1 MQELRIVLIVVGVL
15 AIAGLL
21 IHGLW
26 TNRREQSGKFSDKPL
41 GKLETESTDSAPAEE
56 TVAKQEIAD
65 DDFEVVK
72 KVSKSSKQE
81 PSFGAMD
88 NDYSDPLLDSE
99 PETITDSDQEE
110 PIKPKHMKADDLPT
124 ITISSDA
131 YSKHMDDDLPSVS
144 ATDDFDIEPE
154 IEVEPEPVVAAAPVE
169 EEPEEE
175 QLEVLVLHVK
185 ANHNQQFVG
194 TQLFDS
200 MEQNGLHF
208 GAMSIYHRHADLTGN
223 DKVLFSV
230 ANMMK
235 PGSLAHDDPETF
247 ITDGIS
253 FFMTLPCYGDAEQNF
268 KIMLHTAQMI
278 ADDLGGNV
286 LDDKYALMT
295 RDRIDAFKRQV
306 QQFEAKK
313 RAKQASQV
321 L

>member
-41 GKLETESTDSAPAEE
+41 GKLEAESTDSAETKEE
-56 TVAKQEIAD
+56 SKPSQDFSD

-72 KVSKSSKQE
+72 VSKGTNTKQE
-81 PSFGAMD
+81 PSFGALD
-88 NDYSDPLLDSE
+88 NEGVDPLLDSE
-99 PETITDSDQEE
+99 PHSPSEFEE
-110 PIKPKHMKADDLPT
+110 DVIQAKSVNTEDLPT

-131 YSKHMDDDLPSVS
+131 YSKHIEDEVPSVS
-144 ATDDFDIEPE
+144 AMDDFDLEPEAKPE
-154 IEVEPEPVVAAAPVE
+154 IEPTPVV
-169 EEPEEE
+169 EEPKQDE
-175 QLEVLVLHVK
+175 LEVLVLHVK

-194 TQLFDS
+194 SQLFDS

-208 GAMSIYHRHADLTGN
+208 GAMNIYHRHSDLTGN
-223 DKVLFSV
+223 GKVLFSV

-235 PGSLAHDDPETF
+235 PGSLSHDDPETF
-247 ITDGIS
+247 YTDGIS

-268 KIMLHTAQMI
+268 KLMLHTAQMI

-313 RAKQASQV
+313 RAKQASQA

>member
-110 PIKPKHMKADDLPT
+110 PIKPKHMKQTTFQLLP
-124 ITISSDA
+124 
-131 YSKHMDDDLPSVS
+131 L
-144 ATDDFDIEPE
+144 
-154 IEVEPEPVVAAAPVE
+154 
-169 EEPEEE
+169 
-175 QLEVLVLHVK
+175 
-185 ANHNQQFVG
+185 
-194 TQLFDS
+194 
-200 MEQNGLHF
+200 
-208 GAMSIYHRHADLTGN
+208 
-223 DKVLFSV
+223 
-230 ANMMK
+230 
-235 PGSLAHDDPETF
+235 
-247 ITDGIS
+247 
-253 FFMTLPCYGDAEQNF
+253 
-268 KIMLHTAQMI
+268 AQMLTPSI
-278 ADDLGGNV
+278 WTMIFLLLV
-286 LDDKYALMT
+286 RPMIST
-295 RDRIDAFKRQV
+295 S
-306 QQFEAKK
+306 
-313 RAKQASQV
+313 SQK
-321 L
+321 